1 MGIDFE
7 LYKIFYFVASNES
20 ISKGAE
26 KLLISQPAVTQAIKN
41 LEIQLNTTLFIR
53 TKKGVVLTE
62 EGKELY
68 SYIKEGMNY
77 FVNGTNKILQ
87 LKNLETGII
96 KIGASTSITENY
108 LMKYI
113 NKFHKNFPSIEIK
126 IINNLTDTLMQELRN
141 GNVDIVICN
150 ESFKDNKDL
159 IFKPIEDIEY
169 TFVSNKKMDLNI
181 NQILEQIIIQ
191 SEPSIARGVFD
202 SFIKENNL
210 NYKINME
217 VVSHRLVTEFVK
229 NGLGIGFVVK
239 QYVIDDLKNG
249 NLFEL
254 QIDLNL
260 PKRKIG
266 YVIKEN
272 TIPTSAVKELLEII
286 KNNN

>member
-77 FVNGTNKILQ
+77 FINGTNKILQ

-108 LMKYI
+108 LMKYV
-113 NKFHKNFPSIEIK
+113 NKFHKKYPNIEIK
-126 IINNLTDTLMQELRN
+126 IMNNLTDVLMQELRN

-169 TFVSNKKMDLNI
+169 TFVSNKKIDLNI

-239 QYVIDDLKNG
+239 QYVIDDLKME
-249 NLFEL
+249 NLFEVNIEL
-254 QIDLNL
+254 KL

-286 KNNN
+286 KNN